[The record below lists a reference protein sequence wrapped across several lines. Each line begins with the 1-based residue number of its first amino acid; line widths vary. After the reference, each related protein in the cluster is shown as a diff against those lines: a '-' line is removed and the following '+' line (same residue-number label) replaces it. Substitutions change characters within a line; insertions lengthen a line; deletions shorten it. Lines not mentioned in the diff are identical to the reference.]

1 MHTAASRAGTRFAGF
16 NMQRMFGDIGRK
28 TSLRKVAL
36 ACAVLVLAITS
47 LSAFLRLSAS
57 GLGCEPWPQ
66 CYGQSLRDRQQ
77 GAVPAATGLV
87 TAARITHRVAA
98 VAALLLIIMMVMNTW
113 SKAPVLRREGTMVLG
128 LLFLALFLAILGRW
142 TANAK
147 VPAVVLGNLIGGFA
161 MFALSF
167 RLAESLFPAPGGDAR
182 GSAPRWAWTG
192 IALLVVQVGLGGMVN
207 ATYAGLSCP
216 ELLRCDMAGV
226 SWQALNPWQAPASD
240 PAAPTNPSGAL
251 VQWLHRIGALAVF
264 AVLLPLGIASW
275 RRGRSMGALL
285 VVLLA
290 VEAVLGV
297 MLVRG
302 ALALPAALAHNI
314 VAALLLAATLS
325 LAAGEGRT
333 AARASP
339 G

>member
-1 MHTAASRAGTRFAGF
+1 
-16 NMQRMFGDIGRK
+16 MQGMVGDIGRIA
-28 TSLRKVAL
+28 SLRKLAL

-66 CYGQSLRDRQQ
+66 CYGQSLRDRQR
-77 GAVPAATGLV
+77 GVVEPPSGIV
-87 TAARITHRVAA
+87 TAARIAHRVAA
-98 VAALLLIIMMVMNTW
+98 VVALLLIIAMVINTW

-128 LLFLALFLAILGRW
+128 LLLLALFLAILGRW
-142 TANAK
+142 TAGAK
-147 VPAVVLGNLIGGFA
+147 VPAVVLGNLLAGFA
-161 MFALSF
+161 MFALSC
-167 RLAESLFPAPGGDAR
+167 RLVQSLLPGRAAR
-182 GSAPRWAWTG
+182 SATMSRWAWAG
-192 IALLVVQVGLGGMVN
+192 IAMLVAQVTLGGMVN

-216 ELLRCDMAGV
+216 DLIRCELSGA
-226 SWQALNPWQAPASD
+226 SWQALNPWQVPAFD

-264 AVLLPLGIASW
+264 AVLLPLGIVFW
-275 RRGRSMGALL
+275 RRGRRMGAVL

-314 VAALLLAATLS
+314 VAALLLAATFS
-325 LAAGEGRT
+325 LAD
-333 AARASP
+333 AS
-339 G
+339 

>member
-1 MHTAASRAGTRFAGF
+1 MA
-16 NMQRMFGDIGRK
+16 
-28 TSLRKVAL
+28 SLRKVAL

-77 GAVPAATGLV
+77 GVAAPATSLV

-147 VPAVVLGNLIGGFA
+147 VPAVVLGNLVAGFA
-161 MFALSF
+161 MFALSC
-167 RLAESLFPAPGGDAR
+167 RLVESLSLGPAAGHGTA
-182 GSAPRWAWTG
+182 SRWAWAG
-192 IALLVVQVGLGGMVN
+192 IALLVIQVGLGGLVN

-216 ELLRCDMAGV
+216 ELLRCDTTGA
-226 SWQALNPWQAPASD
+226 SWQALDPWQAPAFD
-240 PAAPTNPSGAL
+240 PSAPTNPSGAL

-275 RRGRSMGALL
+275 RRGRRMGAAL

-290 VEAVLGV
+290 LEAVLGV

-325 LAAGEGRT
+325 LTAGEGRV
-333 AARASP
+333 APGASS

>member
-1 MHTAASRAGTRFAGF
+1 MA
-16 NMQRMFGDIGRK
+16 
-28 TSLRKVAL
+28 SLRKVAL

-77 GAVPAATGLV
+77 GVAAPATSLV
-87 TAARITHRVAA
+87 TAARIAHRIAA

-147 VPAVVLGNLIGGFA
+147 VPAVVLGNLVAGFA
-161 MFALSF
+161 MFALSC
-167 RLAESLFPAPGGDAR
+167 RLVESLSLGPAAGR
-182 GSAPRWAWTG
+182 GAPSRWAWAGT
-192 IALLVVQVGLGGMVN
+192 

-216 ELLRCDMAGV
+216 ELLRCDTTGA
-226 SWQALNPWQAPASD
+226 SWQALDPWQAPAFD
-240 PAAPTNPSGAL
+240 PSAPTNPSGAL

-275 RRGRSMGALL
+275 RRGRRMGAAL

-290 VEAVLGV
+290 LEAVLGV

-325 LAAGEGRT
+325 LTAGEGRV
-333 AARASP
+333 APGASS

>member
-1 MHTAASRAGTRFAGF
+1 
-16 NMQRMFGDIGRK
+16 MQRMFGDIGRMA
-28 TSLRKVAL
+28 SLRKVAL

-77 GAVPAATGLV
+77 GAVTPPTGVV
-87 TAARITHRVAA
+87 TAARISHRIAA
-98 VAALLLIIMMVMNTW
+98 VAALLLIIVMVMNTW
-113 SKAPVLRREGTMVLG
+113 SKTPVLRREGTMVLG

-147 VPAVVLGNLIGGFA
+147 VPAVVLGNLVGGFA
-161 MFALSF
+161 MFALSC
-167 RLAESLFPAPGGDAR
+167 RLVESLTPGPVTGRAPV
-182 GSAPRWAWTG
+182 SRWAWAAV
-192 IALLVVQVGLGGMVN
+192 ALLVVQVALGGMVN

-216 ELLRCDMAGV
+216 DLFRCDMAGA
-226 SWQALNPWQAPASD
+226 SWQALNPWQVPAFD

-264 AVLLPLGIASW
+264 VVLLPLGIVSW
-275 RRGRSMGALL
+275 RRGHLMGAALL
-285 VVLLA
+285 VLLA

-325 LAAGEGRT
+325 LAAGRGRGS
-333 AARASP
+333 AA
-339 G
+339 

>member
-1 MHTAASRAGTRFAGF
+1 
-16 NMQRMFGDIGRK
+16 MQKMFGDIGRMA
-28 TSLRKVAL
+28 SLRKVAL
-36 ACAVLVLAITS
+36 ACVVLVLAITS

-77 GAVPAATGLV
+77 GAAAPATGIV

-98 VAALLLIIMMVMNTW
+98 VVALLLIIMMVMNTW

-142 TANAK
+142 TAGAK
-147 VPAVVLGNLIGGFA
+147 VPAVVLGNLLGGFA
-161 MFALSF
+161 MFALSW
-167 RLAESLFPAPGGDAR
+167 RLAESLARGPVAGDAAV
-182 GSAPRWAWTG
+182 SRWAWAG
-192 IALLVVQVGLGGMVN
+192 IALLVAQVALGGMVN

-216 ELLRCDMAGV
+216 ELIRCDMAGA
-226 SWQALNPWQAPASD
+226 SWQALNPWQAPAFD

-264 AVLLPLGIASW
+264 AVLLPLGIVSW
-275 RRGRSMGALL
+275 RRGRRMGAAL
-285 VVLLA
+285 VILLA

-314 VAALLLAATLS
+314 VAALALAATLS
-325 LAAGEGRT
+325 LAAGRGGRAT
-333 AARASP
+333 GALR
-339 G
+339 GR

>member
-1 MHTAASRAGTRFAGF
+1 MRG
-16 NMQRMFGDIGRK
+16 MFGDIGRMA
-28 TSLRKVAL
+28 SLRKVAL

-77 GAVPAATGLV
+77 GVVTPPTGIV
-87 TAARITHRVAA
+87 TAARISHRIAA
-98 VAALLLIIMMVMNTW
+98 VAALLLIIVMVMNTW
-113 SKAPVLRREGTMVLG
+113 SKTPVLRREGTMVLG

-147 VPAVVLGNLIGGFA
+147 IPAVVLGNLVGGFA
-161 MFALSF
+161 MFALSC
-167 RLAESLFPAPGGDAR
+167 RLVESLSPGPVAGRAQV
-182 GSAPRWAWTG
+182 SRWAWAG
-192 IALLVVQVGLGGMVN
+192 IALLVTQVALGGMVN

-216 ELLRCDMAGV
+216 DLFRCETVGA
-226 SWQALNPWQAPASD
+226 SWQALNPWQVPAFDS
-240 PAAPTNPSGAL
+240 AAPTNPSGAL

-264 AVLLPLGIASW
+264 AVLLPLGIVSW
-275 RRGRSMGALL
+275 RRGRLMGAAL

-325 LAAGEGRT
+325 LAAGPRHS
-333 AARASP
+333 RP
-339 G
+339 GVSSG

>member
-1 MHTAASRAGTRFAGF
+1 MR
-16 NMQRMFGDIGRK
+16 RMFGDIGRMA
-28 TSLRKVAL
+28 SLRKVAL
-36 ACAVLVLAITS
+36 VCAVLVLAITS

-77 GAVPAATGLV
+77 GIVAPATDIV
-87 TAARITHRVAA
+87 TAARISHRIAA
-98 VAALLLIIMMVMNTW
+98 VAALLLIIAMVMNTW
-113 SKAPVLRREGTMVLG
+113 SKTPILRREGTMVLG

-161 MFALSF
+161 MFALSC
-167 RLAESLFPAPGGDAR
+167 RLVESLSRGPGEGRVAF
-182 GSAPRWAWTG
+182 SRWAWAG
-192 IALLVVQVGLGGMVN
+192 IALLVVQVALGGMVN

-216 ELLRCDMAGV
+216 EVFRCDMGGA
-226 SWQALNPWQAPASD
+226 SWQALNPWQAPAFD

-264 AVLLPLGIASW
+264 AVLLPLGIVSW
-275 RRGRSMGALL
+275 RRGRRMGAAL

-290 VEAVLGV
+290 VEAALGV

-325 LAAGEGRT
+325 LAAGRRRT
-333 AARASP
+333 GTGMSS

>member
-1 MHTAASRAGTRFAGF
+1 MSGING
-16 NMQRMFGDIGRK
+16 RMA
-28 TSLRKVAL
+28 SLRKVAL

-47 LSAFLRLSAS
+47 LSAFLRLSVS

-77 GAVPAATGLV
+77 GVVAPPTGIV
-87 TAARITHRVAA
+87 TAARIAHRVAA
-98 VAALLLIIMMVMNTW
+98 VAALLLIIAMVMNTW

-147 VPAVVLGNLIGGFA
+147 LPAVVLGNLIGGFA
-161 MFALSF
+161 MFALSC
-167 RLAESLFPAPGGDAR
+167 RLVEYLSGGSVAGR
-182 GSAPRWAWTG
+182 AAVSRWAWAG
-192 IALLVVQVGLGGMVN
+192 IVALVVQVALGGMVN

-216 ELLRCDMAGV
+216 ELIRCDMAGA
-226 SWQALNPWQAPASD
+226 SWQALNPWQAPAFD

-264 AVLLPLGIASW
+264 AVLLPLGIVSW
-275 RRGRSMGALL
+275 RNGRRMGAAL

-325 LAAGEGRT
+325 LASGQGQGR
-333 AARASP
+333 RGGSV
-339 G
+339 

>member
-1 MHTAASRAGTRFAGF
+1 MA
-16 NMQRMFGDIGRK
+16 
-28 TSLRKVAL
+28 SLRKVAL

-77 GAVPAATGLV
+77 GVAAPATGLV

-113 SKAPVLRREGTMVLG
+113 SKAPVLRREGTLVLG

-142 TANAK
+142 TATAK
-147 VPAVVLGNLIGGFA
+147 VPAVVLGNLIAGFA
-161 MFALSF
+161 MFALSC
-167 RLAESLFPAPGGDAR
+167 RLVESLSRGPAAGR
-182 GSAPRWAWTG
+182 WAPSRWAWAG
-192 IALLVVQVGLGGMVN
+192 IALLVIQVGLGGLVN

-216 ELLRCDMAGV
+216 ELLRCDTTGA
-226 SWQALNPWQAPASD
+226 SWQALDPWQTPAFD
-240 PAAPTNPSGAL
+240 PSAPTNPSGAL

-275 RRGRSMGALL
+275 RRGRRMGAAL

-290 VEAVLGV
+290 LEAVLGV

-325 LAAGEGRT
+325 LTAGEGRV
-333 AARASP
+333 APGASS

>member
-1 MHTAASRAGTRFAGF
+1 MA
-16 NMQRMFGDIGRK
+16 
-28 TSLRKVAL
+28 SLRKLAL

-77 GAVPAATGLV
+77 GVVTPPTGLV
-87 TAARITHRVAA
+87 TAARISHRVAA
-98 VAALLLIIMMVMNTW
+98 VAALLLIIVMVMNTW
-113 SKAPVLRREGTMVLG
+113 SKAPVLRREGTIVLG

-147 VPAVVLGNLIGGFA
+147 VPAVVLGNLVGGFA
-161 MFALSF
+161 MFALSC
-167 RLAESLFPAPGGDAR
+167 RLAELLARRPVAGGADF
-182 GSAPRWAWTG
+182 SRWAWAG
-192 IALLVVQVGLGGMVN
+192 IALLVTQVALGGMVN

-216 ELLRCDMAGV
+216 ELTRCDMAGA
-226 SWQALNPWQAPASD
+226 SWQALDPWQAPGFD

-251 VQWLHRIGALAVF
+251 VQWLHRMGAVAVF
-264 AVLLPLGIASW
+264 AVLLPLGIVSW
-275 RRGRSMGALL
+275 RQGRRMGAAL

-302 ALALPAALAHNI
+302 TLALPAALAHNI

-325 LAAGEGRT
+325 LAAGRGRP
-333 AARASP
+333 ASQATP
-339 G
+339 GQDMTSGSPFGESAM

>member
-1 MHTAASRAGTRFAGF
+1 MRG
-16 NMQRMFGDIGRK
+16 MFGVSGRMA
-28 TSLRKVAL
+28 SLRKVAL
-36 ACAVLVLAITS
+36 ACAALVLAITS

-77 GAVPAATGLV
+77 GVVAAPTGIV
-87 TAARITHRVAA
+87 TAARISHRVAA

-113 SKAPVLRREGTMVLG
+113 SKTPVLKREGTVVLG

-147 VPAVVLGNLIGGFA
+147 VPAVVLGNLMGGFA
-161 MFALSF
+161 MFALSC
-167 RLAESLFPAPGGDAR
+167 RLVESLSHTPVPRDPAIC
-182 GSAPRWAWTG
+182 RWAWAG
-192 IALLVVQVGLGGMVN
+192 IAVLVVQVALGGMVN

-216 ELLRCDMAGV
+216 DLIRCDMAGA
-226 SWQALNPWQAPASD
+226 SWQALNPWQAPSFD

-251 VQWLHRIGALAVF
+251 VQGLHRIGALVVF
-264 AVLLPLGIASW
+264 AVLLPLGIVAW
-275 RRGRSMGALL
+275 RRGRRAGALL

-290 VEAVLGV
+290 TEAVLGV

-325 LAAGEGRT
+325 LAAGRGRT
-333 AARASP
+333 VGWAP
-339 G
+339 VPTM

>member
-1 MHTAASRAGTRFAGF
+1 
-16 NMQRMFGDIGRK
+16 MQRMLQEIGRLA
-28 TSLRKVAL
+28 SLRKVAL
-36 ACAVLVLAITS
+36 ACAVLVLVITS
-47 LSAFLRLSAS
+47 LSAFLRLSSS

-77 GAVPAATGLV
+77 GAAAPAVGIV

-98 VAALLLIIMMVMNTW
+98 VAALLLIILMVMNTW
-113 SKAPVLRREGTMVLG
+113 SKAPVLRREGRMVLG
-128 LLFLALFLAILGRW
+128 LLFLAVFLAILGRW

-147 VPAVVLGNLIGGFA
+147 VPAVVLGNLLGGFA
-161 MFALSF
+161 MFALSC
-167 RLAESLFPAPGGDAR
+167 RLAESLFPDSGTESRAVPA
-182 GSAPRWAWTG
+182 RWALAG
-192 IALLVVQVGLGGMVN
+192 IVVLLVQVALGGLVN
-207 ATYAGLSCP
+207 ATHAGLSCP
-216 ELLRCDMAGV
+216 DLLACDLTGS
-226 SWQALNPWQAPASD
+226 SWQALNPWREPAFEA
-240 PAAPTNPSGAL
+240 AAPTNPSGAL

-264 AVLLPLGIASW
+264 AVLLPLGIAAW
-275 RRGRSMGALL
+275 RRGRRRMGAAL

-325 LAAGEGRT
+325 LAAGRGRT
-333 AARASP
+333 ALPASR

>member
-1 MHTAASRAGTRFAGF
+1 MA
-16 NMQRMFGDIGRK
+16 
-28 TSLRKVAL
+28 SLRKVAL

-77 GAVPAATGLV
+77 GVVTPATGIV
-87 TAARITHRVAA
+87 TAARISHRIAA
-98 VAALLLIIMMVMNTW
+98 VAALLLIIVMVMNTW
-113 SKAPVLRREGTMVLG
+113 SKTPVLRREGTMVLG

-147 VPAVVLGNLIGGFA
+147 VPAVVLGNLVGGFA
-161 MFALSF
+161 MFALSC
-167 RLAESLFPAPGGDAR
+167 RLVESLSPGPVAT
-182 GSAPRWAWTG
+182 SATVSRWTWAG
-192 IALLVVQVGLGGMVN
+192 LALLVTQVALGGMVN

-216 ELLRCDMAGV
+216 DLIRCDTAGA
-226 SWQALNPWQAPASD
+226 SWQALNPWQVPAFD

-251 VQWLHRIGALAVF
+251 AQWLHRIGALAVF
-264 AVLLPLGIASW
+264 AVLLPLGIVSW
-275 RRGRSMGALL
+275 RRGRFMGAAL

-314 VAALLLAATLS
+314 VAALLLATTLS
-325 LAAGEGRT
+325 LAAGRGRGS
-333 AARASP
+333 AA
-339 G
+339 

>member
-1 MHTAASRAGTRFAGF
+1 MSGING
-16 NMQRMFGDIGRK
+16 RMA
-28 TSLRKVAL
+28 SLRKVAL

-77 GAVPAATGLV
+77 GVVTPPTGIV
-87 TAARITHRVAA
+87 TAARIAHRVAA
-98 VAALLLIIMMVMNTW
+98 VAALLLIIVMVMNTW
-113 SKAPVLRREGTMVLG
+113 SKAPVLRREGAMVLG

-147 VPAVVLGNLIGGFA
+147 VPAVVLGNLVGGFA
-161 MFALSF
+161 MFALSC
-167 RLAESLFPAPGGDAR
+167 RLVESLSR
-182 GSAPRWAWTG
+182 GSVAGRAAVSRWAWAG
-192 IALLVVQVGLGGMVN
+192 VAVLVVQVALGGIVN

-216 ELLRCDMAGV
+216 ELIRCDTSGA
-226 SWQALNPWQAPASD
+226 SWQALNPWQAPAFD

-251 VQWLHRIGALAVF
+251 VQWLHRIGALVVF
-264 AVLLPLGIASW
+264 AVLLPLGIVSW
-275 RRGRSMGALL
+275 RNGRRMGAAL
-285 VVLLA
+285 VVLLV

-325 LAAGEGRT
+325 LGAERGRAG
-333 AARASP
+333 A
-339 G
+339 

>member
-1 MHTAASRAGTRFAGF
+1 MSGING
-16 NMQRMFGDIGRK
+16 RMA
-28 TSLRKVAL
+28 SLRKLAL

-77 GAVPAATGLV
+77 GVVTAPTGIV
-87 TAARITHRVAA
+87 TAARIAHRIAA

-142 TANAK
+142 TASAK
-147 VPAVVLGNLIGGFA
+147 VPAVVLGNLVGGFA
-161 MFALSF
+161 MFALSW
-167 RLAESLFPAPGGDAR
+167 RLVESLSPGPVAATAAA
-182 GSAPRWAWTG
+182 SRWAWAG
-192 IALLVVQVGLGGMVN
+192 IALLVMQVALGGMVN

-216 ELLRCDMAGV
+216 ELLRCDTAGA
-226 SWQALNPWQAPASD
+226 SWQALNPWQAPAFD

-251 VQWLHRIGALAVF
+251 VQWLHRIGALVVF
-264 AVLLPLGIASW
+264 AVLMPLGIVAW
-275 RRGRSMGALL
+275 RRGRRVGAAL
-285 VVLLA
+285 VLLLS

-297 MLVRG
+297 LLVRG

-314 VAALLLAATLS
+314 VAALLLAVTLS
-325 LAAGEGRT
+325 LAAGRGRT
-333 AARASP
+333 AP
-339 G
+339 GTSVA

>member
-1 MHTAASRAGTRFAGF
+1 
-16 NMQRMFGDIGRK
+16 MQRMFGDVGRIA
-28 TSLRKVAL
+28 TLRKLAL

-77 GAVPAATGLV
+77 GVAAPATGMV
-87 TAARITHRVAA
+87 TAARISHRIAA

-113 SKAPVLRREGTMVLG
+113 SKSPVLRREGTMVLG

-147 VPAVVLGNLIGGFA
+147 VPAVVLGNLIAGFA
-161 MFALSF
+161 MFALSC
-167 RLAESLFPAPGGDAR
+167 RLAQSLSR
-182 GSAPRWAWTG
+182 GSVAGGPAVLRWAWGG
-192 IALLVVQVGLGGMVN
+192 IAVLVIQVALGGMVN

-216 ELLRCDMAGV
+216 ELIRCDIAGA
-226 SWQALNPWQAPASD
+226 SWQALDPWQVPTFD

-264 AVLLPLGIASW
+264 AVLLPLGIVSW
-275 RRGRSMGALL
+275 RRGRGMGAAL
-285 VVLLA
+285 VALLA

-325 LAAGEGRT
+325 LASG
-333 AARASP
+333 ARKGLP